1 MGRYLILLIVIIGSS
16 ISAWVLKMRLKR
28 KMERGL
34 GRKVDD
40 SELTSISAWMKVPD
54 KAQPYP
60 EEKNK
65 YL

>member
-1 MGRYLILLIVIIGSS
+1 MTRYLTLLIVIIGTS
-16 ISAWVLKMRLKR
+16 ISAWVLKVRLKR
-28 KMERGL
+28 KMEQGL

-54 KAQPYP
+54 KDQPYP
-60 EEKNK
+60 EDRTR